1 MFLYRG
7 IAKRLVSKTNDF
19 VIVEELKCIK
29 CVILVDSLTI
39 YRNTSSDSTQWQDF
53 TLSTGGMSL
62 AFRWDYVLIYVG
74 LKVVQ
79 GGGAGGTGLLN
90 NLRSLLWISVEQFT
104 TREVQVRFLCWVFK
118 VILGK

>member
-1 MFLYRG
+1 MTILTNS
-7 IAKRLVSKTNDF
+7 SKAD
-19 VIVEELKCIK
+19 
-29 CVILVDSLTI
+29 
-39 YRNTSSDSTQWQDF
+39 WQDF
-53 TLSTGGMSL
+53 SVSAGSMSL

-104 TREVQVRFLCWVFK
+104 TREVQVS
-118 VILGK
+118 I

>member
-1 MFLYRG
+1 MSAG
-7 IAKRLVSKTNDF
+7 S
-19 VIVEELKCIK
+19 
-29 CVILVDSLTI
+29 
-39 YRNTSSDSTQWQDF
+39 
-53 TLSTGGMSL
+53 MSL

-104 TREVQVRFLCWVFK
+104 TREVQVS
-118 VILGK
+118 I